1 MVQYDGIIIGAG
13 QSGIPLALKLAKAG
27 MEIALIEKNAVGGTC
42 INDGCTPTKALI
54 ASAEN
59 AYRIAHSHKWGID
72 VSSFSIDFEQV
83 MKRKNAIVRQFRSG
97 SESSIEKAKNLKLLK
112 GEACFTGPN
121 ELVVK
126 LDTNMEHLKAENIFI
141 DVGMEP
147 DIPVLEGLNVVPFLT
162 SSSILELTQR
172 PEHLLILGGNYTGL
186 EFAQLFARL
195 GSQVTVIEKKEQILS
210 REDPDI
216 SKTLTEILEKEGIRI
231 YTGAAAS
238 SVKGAPPILTFNHE
252 GREKQVKGSHLLVT
266 TGRKPQTAALALDK
280 AGIKTDEKG
289 FIQVNDQLETSVKG
303 VFAMGDVKGGPA
315 FTHISYNDHY
325 IVFDKLINGI
335 DRKYA
340 DRQVPYCMFT
350 DPQLGRVGLTEADA
364 RARGIAVEIARLP
377 MSKSSRGIE
386 TGNTE
391 GVMKVV
397 IEKDTEKLLGVAVLS
412 AEGGEVMSVLQ
423 MAMAA
428 GYTATQLKEEVFAH
442 PLYSESIN
450 NLFMSL
456 G

>member
-13 QSGIPLALKLAKAG
+13 QSGTPLALKLAKAG
-27 MEIALIEKNAVGGTC
+27 KKIALIEKRAVGGTC

-59 AYRIAHSHKWGID
+59 AYRIAQSDKWGIS
-72 VSSFSIDFEQV
+72 VSSFSVDFEQV
-83 MKRKNAIVRQFRSG
+83 IKRKNAIVQQFRAG
-97 SESSIEKAKNLKLLK
+97 SESSIEKAKNVKLFK
-112 GEACFTGPN
+112 GEACFDSPH
-121 ELVVK
+121 EIVVK
-126 LDTNMEHLKAENIFI
+126 LDTTMEHLAAENIFI

-147 DIPVLEGLNVVPFLT
+147 DLPVIEGLNEVPFYT
-162 SSSILELTQR
+162 STSILEITQC
-172 PEHLLILGGNYTGL
+172 PEHLVILGGNYTGL

-195 GSQVTVIEKKEQILS
+195 GSQVTVIEKNTQILPK
-210 REDPDI
+210 EDPDI

-231 YTGAAAS
+231 YTGTIVNS
-238 SVKGAPPILTFNHE
+238 TKGATPIITFEHD
-252 GREKQVKGSHLLVT
+252 GREKQIKGSHLLIT

-303 VFAMGDVKGGPA
+303 IFAMGDVKGGPA
-315 FTHISYNDHY
+315 FTHISYNDHLVVY
-325 IVFDKLINGI
+325 DNLINEAN
-335 DRKYA
+335 RKYT

-350 DPQLGRVGLTEADA
+350 DPQLGRVGLTETQA
-364 RARGIAVEIARLP
+364 RAQGLAIDIALLP
-377 MSKSSRGIE
+377 MNKNSRGIE

-391 GVMKVV
+391 GVMKAIV
-397 IEKDTEKLLGVAVLS
+397 EKTTGKLLGVAILS

-423 MAMAA
+423 MAMVAEC
-428 GYTATQLKEEVFAH
+428 TASQLKEQVFAH

-450 NLFMSL
+450 NLFMTL